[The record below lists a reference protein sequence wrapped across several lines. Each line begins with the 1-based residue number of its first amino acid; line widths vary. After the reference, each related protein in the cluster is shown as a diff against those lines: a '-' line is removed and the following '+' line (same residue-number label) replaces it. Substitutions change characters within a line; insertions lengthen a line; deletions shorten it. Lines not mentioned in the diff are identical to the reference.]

1 METMD
6 GWLNR
11 VRAMLEAPLIGA
23 GESAISLWS
32 ILYLVVFLIVL
43 FWAARRLQRWLA
55 ERVLVRTGMDAG
67 ARQAAGTIARY
78 VLMLVGL
85 LVLVQTAGIDLTTFN
100 VLAGAVGIGIGF
112 GLQNVVSNFIA
123 GLIIMFERPI
133 KVGDRIVVDNVDG
146 DVIEIGAR
154 STTVLTNDNITIIVP
169 NSRFIT
175 ESVVNWQY
183 EDKKVRFKIPVAVA
197 YGSDASKVRDL
208 LLQVASADPE
218 VLELPE
224 PTVRLLEFGDNG
236 LQFELRAWSS
246 TSVHRRGRLL
256 SSLNFAIYETFNAAG
271 IAFPFPQ
278 RDLHIRSGVL
288 QLRQGDAAAEV
299 ASPANGD

>member
-23 GESAISLWS
+23 GDSAISLWS

-154 STTVLTNDNITIIVP
+154 STTILTNDNITIIVP

>member
-1 METMD
+1 METM
-6 GWLNR
+6 GEWLDQ
-11 VRAMLEAPLIGA
+11 VRAMLETPLIGA
-23 GESAISLWS
+23 GDSAISLWS

-55 ERVLVRTGMDAG
+55 ERVLLRTGMDAG

-78 VLMLVGL
+78 VLLLVGL

-100 VLAGAVGIGIGF
+100 VLAGAIGIGVGF

-154 STTVLTNDNITIIVP
+154 STTILTNDNITIIVP

-218 VLELPE
+218 VLEVPE

-236 LQFELRAWSS
+236 LHFELRAWSS

-271 IAFPFPQ
+271 IEFPFPQ

-288 QLRQGDAAAEV
+288 QLRQADSAAEV

>member
-23 GESAISLWS
+23 GDSAISLWS

-271 IAFPFPQ
+271 IEFPFPQ

-288 QLRQGDAAAEV
+288 QLRQADAAAEV

>member
-1 METMD
+1 MDTMN
-6 GWLNR
+6 GWLGQ
-11 VRAMLEAPLIGA
+11 VRAMLETPLIGA
-23 GESAISLWS
+23 GDSAISLWS
-32 ILYLVVFLIVL
+32 ILYLVVFLVVL
-43 FWAARRLQRWLA
+43 FWSARRVQRWLA

-78 VLMLVGL
+78 VLLLVGL

-100 VLAGAVGIGIGF
+100 VLAGAIGIGVGF

-133 KVGDRIVVDNVDG
+133 KVGDRIVVDKVDG

-154 STTVLTNDNITIIVP
+154 STTILTNDNITIIVP

-183 EDKKVRFKIPVAVA
+183 QDKKVRFKIPVSVA
-197 YGSDASKVRDL
+197 YGSDALKVRDL
-208 LLQVASADPE
+208 LLQVANADPE
-218 VLELPE
+218 VLEVPE

-236 LQFELRAWSS
+236 LHFELRAWSS
-246 TSVHRRGRLL
+246 SSVHRRGRLL

-271 IAFPFPQ
+271 IQFPFPQ
-278 RDLHIRSGVL
+278 RDLHIKSGVL
-288 QLRQGDAAAEV
+288 QLRQPDGRLAVAPPAGAE
-299 ASPANGD
+299 